1 MKIGIVMPVYNE
13 SEKINAVLKEL
24 RKLNL
29 SVFIVD
35 DGSSDLTPGILKKSA
50 RANKNFKIYT
60 HKINLGK
67 GGALKTGCEAAFL
80 NQIDAVILMDS
91 DGQHSFKDLNKFIE
105 KLNTK
110 RYDMILGSRN
120 LHHGV
125 PLIRFLGNKF
135 ASLLIAGLFNCY
147 VSDILCGFRAIT
159 RKTYRKL
166 KIESTGYG
174 VETEMIVKATKHK
187 MKICEVNVET
197 IYHDKH
203 KGVTILDSI
212 GIFFDVIRWRII
224 L

>member
-13 SEKINAVLKEL
+13 SGKINAVLKEL
-24 RKLNL
+24 KRLNL
-29 SVFIVD
+29 SIFIVD
-35 DGSSDLTPGILKKSA
+35 DGSSDLTPKILKKSA
-50 RANKNFKIYT
+50 NENKNFRIYT
-60 HKINLGK
+60 HRINLGK
-67 GGALKTGCEAAFL
+67 GAALKTGCEAAFL
-80 NQIDAVILMDS
+80 EKVDAVIMMDS
-91 DGQHSFKDLNKFIE
+91 DGQHSFKDLNRFIE

-110 RYDMILGSRN
+110 SYDMVLGSRN
-120 LHHGV
+120 LHHGI

-135 ASLLIAGLFNCY
+135 ASLLIAGLFNYY

-174 VETEMIVKATKHK
+174 VETEMIVKASKYR
-187 MKICEVNVET
+187 MRICEVNVET

-212 GIFFDVIRWRII
+212 GIFFDVIRWRVI